1 MYVQSTWLKSWPVYI
16 KAAEVKITFRIADFT
31 DVKNR
36 EEELQLQSHLVGF
49 KVLRP
54 QVKIQ
59 KFAIKV
65 VQIMCLAM
73 HITNQKFSFDI
84 SSREFTQYLHGTWS
98 LLNILMIFGIK

>member
-1 MYVQSTWLKSWPVYI
+1 MYI

-31 DVKNR
+31 DVKNW

-54 QVKIQ
+54 QVK
-59 KFAIKV
+59 FAIKV
-65 VQIMCLAM
+65 VQIKCLAM

-84 SSREFTQYLHGTWS
+84 SSREFTQYLYGT
-98 LLNILMIFGIK
+98 